1 MTNQTNWT
9 ELQDKPVDWK
19 IYNGSDEQII
29 ELQNAEH
36 GFIIKNIYGH
46 LWKEIYFFWHQ
57 CPIGSTHYWL
67 IPADPLREMKV
78 RQAMTG
84 QPVCVRQSY
93 YDPVEEHHG
102 AKVFTTTTP
111 DWNIPNAEYSFT
123 EFKD

>member
-84 QPVCVRQSY
+84 QPVYWRLKKDNPGLIY
-93 YDPVEEHHG
+93 R
-102 AKVFTTTTP
+102 VFVTTSP